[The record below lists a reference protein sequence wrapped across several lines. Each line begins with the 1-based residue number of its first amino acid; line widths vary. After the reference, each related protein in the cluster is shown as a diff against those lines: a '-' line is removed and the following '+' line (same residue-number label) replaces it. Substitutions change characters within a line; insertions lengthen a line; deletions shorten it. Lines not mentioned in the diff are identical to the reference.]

1 MFYSWLKYKFFYG
14 NTPGLMIKYFPMK
27 SGVLTGKEWF
37 YDKDFWEQYAPIIFD
52 DKRMT
57 EIPLV
62 ADGVTRLA
70 RLDLYRTETAAS
82 APPGVL
88 DLCCGFGRITLE
100 LARRGFSPV
109 GVDITEAYLET
120 ARNDAAHESLDI
132 EFVRAD
138 VRSFKRPSVFDL
150 AVNLYISFGYFDNPE
165 DDRLMAQN
173 VCDSLKDGGA
183 FIIETLGK
191 EIAVRDFVEAEWFER
206 AGFMV
211 LTEYAPLD
219 SWSLLKN
226 RWILIDKK
234 DGRRIE
240 KTFTQ
245 RLYAASEL
253 RRLLFDAGFS
263 KVELYGGWDES
274 PYDHR
279 AGALIAVGRK

>member
-1 MFYSWLKYKFFYG
+1 MFWYNLFMRNESR
-14 NTPGLMIKYFPMK
+14 PE
-27 SGVLTGKEWF
+27 KEWF
-37 YDKDFWEQYAPIIFD
+37 YDKDFWIQYAPIMFD

-62 ADGVTRLA
+62 ADGITRLA
-70 RLDLYRTETAAS
+70 RLDLYRGASPAAGTAQS
-82 APPGVL
+82 GGAPRVL

-120 ARNDAAHESLDI
+120 ARSDAAYENLDI
-132 EFVRAD
+132 EFVRSD
-138 VRSFKRPSVFDL
+138 VRCFKRPAAFDL
-150 AVNLYISFGYFDNPE
+150 AVNLYVSFGYFDKAE
-165 DDRLMAQN
+165 DDRLFARN
-173 VCDSLKDGGA
+173 AWDSLKPGGT

-191 EIAVRDFVEAEWFER
+191 ETAVRDFVESEWFER

-219 SWSLLKN
+219 SWSLLRN

-234 DGRRIE
+234 NGRRIE
-240 KTFTQ
+240 KTFNQ

-253 RRLLFDAGFS
+253 RQLLFDAGFS
-263 KVELYGGWDES
+263 RVEIYGGWDES
-274 PYDHR
+274 AYDRR
-279 AGALIAVGRK
+279 AQGLIAVGRK

>member
-1 MFYSWLKYKFFYG
+1 MKNG
-14 NTPGLMIKYFPMK
+14 ARPGR
-27 SGVLTGKEWF
+27 EWF
-37 YDKDFWEQYAPIIFD
+37 YDEGFWEQYAPIMFD
-52 DKRMT
+52 GKRMS
-57 EIPLV
+57 EISRV
-62 ADGVTRLA
+62 ADGITRLA
-70 RLDLYRTETAAS
+70 RLDLYRADAVS
-82 APPGVL
+82 PSGGPPPVSSPLKAL

-109 GVDITEAYLET
+109 GVDITGAYLET
-120 ARNDAAHESLDI
+120 ARGDAAYENLDI
-132 EFVRAD
+132 EFVRSDA
-138 VRSFKRPSVFDL
+138 RSFKRPSAFDV

-165 DDRLMAQN
+165 DDRLLAQN
-173 VCDSLKDGGA
+173 ARDSLKDGGA

-191 EIAVRDFVEAEWFER
+191 ETAVRDFVEAEWFER

-211 LTEYAPLD
+211 LTKYAPLD
-219 SWSLLKN
+219 SWSLLEN

-263 KVELYGGWDES
+263 RVELYGDWEEA

-279 AGALIAVGRK
+279 AEALIAVGRK